1 MPDNPCRVSQRHYDY
16 VAERTRGDDD
26 FLRALK
32 AEAEKAG
39 IPKIWISPAQA
50 SLMQILLK
58 LRGAK
63 RVIEVGT
70 LAGYS
75 AIQMARALPADGLVT
90 TVELEPKHADF
101 AEAWIAKS
109 DVRGKVKVLRGKGA
123 DVLKTLPAKSA
134 DACFL
139 DADKE
144 NYPVYLEQAARIC
157 GKGGL
162 VMADNAFAF
171 GKLFADVPDDSG
183 VHAVRRFN
191 DVMAARKDIHG
202 VIAPIGDGCWVGVIE

>member
-1 MPDNPCRVSQRHYDY
+1 MK
-16 VAERTRGDDD
+16 
-26 FLRALK
+26 ALK
-32 AEAEKAG
+32 IEAAKLE
-39 IPKIWISPAQA
+39 IPSIWISPAQA
-50 SLMQILLK
+50 SLMQIMLK

-90 TVELEPKHADF
+90 TIELEPKHADF

-123 DVLKTLPAKSA
+123 DVLKTMPERSA

-139 DADKE
+139 DADKD
-144 NYPVYLEQAARIC
+144 NYPVYLEQATRIL

-171 GKLFADVPDDSG
+171 GKLFAEVPDDSG

-202 VIAPIGDGCWVGVIE
+202 VIAPIGDGCWVGIIE

>member
-1 MPDNPCRVSQRHYDY
+1 MPDNPCRVTQRHYDY
-16 VAERTRGDDD
+16 VAQRTRGDDD
-26 FLRALK
+26 FLKALK

-58 LRGAK
+58 LRGAN

-75 AIQMARALPADGLVT
+75 AIQMARALPADGVVT
-90 TVELEPKHADF
+90 TIELEPKHADF

-109 DVRGKVKVLRGKGA
+109 DVKGKVRVLRGKGA
-123 DVLKTLPAKSA
+123 DVLKGLPDRSA

-144 NYPVYLEQAARIC
+144 NYPVYLEHAARIC

-162 VMADNAFAF
+162 VMAD
-171 GKLFADVPDDSG
+171 KPLRSG
-183 VHAVRRFN
+183 N
-191 DVMAARKDIHG
+191 CSPTCPMKAAYMPC
-202 VIAPIGDGCWVGVIE
+202 AASTT